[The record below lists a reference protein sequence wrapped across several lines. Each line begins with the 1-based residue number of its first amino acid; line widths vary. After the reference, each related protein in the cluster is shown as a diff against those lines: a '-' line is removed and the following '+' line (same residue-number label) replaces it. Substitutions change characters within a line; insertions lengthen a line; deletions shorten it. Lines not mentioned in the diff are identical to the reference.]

1 MPHGPFG
8 YLLKNTAMLEGK
20 WPSENVVIEIIT
32 WFGVIIFSFA
42 LLMFLKDVAYLTRA
56 YFKLSRAFKRRKRN
70 QHGCFKSM
78 KQKICFC
85 RARPDRSNGRIDQTK
100 IVPSTRKPS
109 RGRSLTSILYDDNIE
124 ASAVVQL
131 NLSDAK
137 RKASARL
144 ERRRTSK
151 LRGFP
156 ENSDVGEIN
165 PPGYTRSPI
174 RDRSFTSRFITQHL
188 AQEQI
193 LNKRINRDRR
203 SSRTRLMKRIN
214 GSKAVLPPDHK
225 PTEGGILQNKK
236 SKETDFDFV

>member
-1 MPHGPFG
+1 MGSHFTGSLFMPHGPFG

-144 ERRRTSK
+144 ERDHGYDVQRALRLKNFDQLVQSTVRSWAERRR
-151 LRGFP
+151 LDRAVPYYRG
-156 ENSDVGEIN
+156 G
-165 PPGYTRSPI
+165 
-174 RDRSFTSRFITQHL
+174 
-188 AQEQI
+188 
-193 LNKRINRDRR
+193 
-203 SSRTRLMKRIN
+203 
-214 GSKAVLPPDHK
+214 
-225 PTEGGILQNKK
+225 
-236 SKETDFDFV
+236 KEEADQ